1 MQSHDQPN
9 RRISGSIYST
19 TATAERNT
27 AIGIVLVLSSAVA
40 WSTAGFFARMVP
52 VDIWI
57 VLTWRSAFGALSIVA
72 LALIERR
79 RFAFDW
85 RRAFT
90 AAGITM
96 MILNGIGM
104 ASFVYALQ
112 NTTIANVTIIYATLP
127 FITAILAWLWFRER
141 VQRRTLIGSL
151 IAGAGVAI
159 TVGGTI
165 AIGDGGHLLGDLS
178 ALSLTITFALMTVL
192 MRRHREAPM
201 LESVAIAGFLMAL
214 VALCISDPFTISFS
228 QIGWLAAFGIVTQGG
243 GLGIYTMGAR
253 RLPSAQA
260 ALLSAS
266 EVPMA
271 PLWVW
276 IFFSEVPARETFI
289 GGGLVLAAIL
299 WNIGAEL
306 RKTKQITP
314 SQ

>member
-1 MQSHDQPN
+1 MTDQPGAPAPAD
-9 RRISGSIYST
+9 SAS
-19 TATAERNT
+19 AAAERHT
-27 AIGIVLVLSSAVA
+27 AIGIALVLTSAVA
-40 WSTAGFFARMVP
+40 WSTAGFFARIVP

-85 RRAFT
+85 RRAFVP
-90 AAGITM
+90 AGIAM
-96 MILNGIGM
+96 MILNCIGM
-104 ASFVYALQ
+104 GGFVYALQ
-112 NTTIANVTIIYATLP
+112 NTTIANVTVIYATLP
-127 FITAILAWLWFRER
+127 FITALFAWLWFRER

-165 AIGDGGHLLGDLS
+165 AIGGGGHLRGDLV
-178 ALSLTITFALMTVL
+178 ALGFTADFALMTVL

-201 LESVAIAGFLMAL
+201 LESIAISGFLMAL
-214 VALCISDPFTISFS
+214 IALCLSEPFTISLP

-243 GLGIYTMGAR
+243 GLGLYTMGAR
-253 RLPSAQA
+253 RLPAAQA

-266 EVPMA
+266 EVPLA

-276 IFFSEVPARETFI
+276 ICFAEVPARETFI

-306 RKTKQITP
+306 RK
-314 SQ
+314 SR

>member
-1 MQSHDQPN
+1 MNHQSSLSEPFD
-9 RRISGSIYST
+9 ST
-19 TATAERNT
+19 AVASERNA
-27 AIGIVLVLSSAVA
+27 AIGIVLVLGSALA

-52 VDIWI
+52 VDIWV
-57 VLTWRSAFGALSIVA
+57 VLFWRSTFGAISIVA
-72 LALIERR
+72 LAFIERR
-79 RFAFDW
+79 SFSFDW

-90 AAGITM
+90 HAGITM

-104 ASFVYALQ
+104 ASFIYALQ
-112 NTTIANVTIIYATLP
+112 NTTIANVTVIYATLP

-141 VQRRTLIGSL
+141 VRRRTLIGSL
-151 IAGAGVAI
+151 IAGAGVVI

-165 AIGDGGHLLGDLS
+165 AIGGSHLLGDLS
-178 ALSLTITFALMTVL
+178 ALSLTIAFAFMTVL

-201 LESVAIAGFLMAL
+201 LESVATAGFLMAL
-214 VALCISDPFTISFS
+214 VAICIRDPFVISNP

-266 EVPMA
+266 EVPMT

-276 IFFSEVPARETFI
+276 IFFSEVPGRETFI
-289 GGGLVLAAIL
+289 GGGFVLAAVL

-306 RKTKQITP
+306 RKTEPKTRANK
-314 SQ
+314 S